1 MGRSGRSSGG
11 GRSGGGRSGGSRSSG
26 RSAST
31 RSSSR
36 SFSSSGSRSFSSNRG
51 YGGNSYPRS
60 MGGSGFGGST
70 HRTPGYGGPHHSYDY
85 GRRRVRMGGSI
96 FGGGNIF
103 IGGNTYNGGGFGGG
117 VFSGSDCDKEPVF
130 TNTASNTTQTSDT
143 ASNTTTKTNKSSGVW
158 TAIIVIF
165 IFVFLMYLI
174 VGTSSDGYSMYSTA
188 VCREKIDAKAYLD
201 AGFYT
206 DESGWIRNQTV
217 LNSGLQEFY
226 DTTGIAPYVYIT
238 DNIQG
243 NYDPSTEQLEQYA
256 CQAYEQLFRDDAH
269 ILLLFWDYG
278 GAYEYV
284 LWLGE
289 DTYEFMDQE
298 ACDILFDHL
307 DYQYYY
313 ADTEDEM
320 FADAFA
326 DAGRAMMNYR
336 RTAEDYTG
344 ILLIGVLVACIY
356 IVVKV
361 KKKRRKEKEAQL
373 KKILD
378 TPLQKYGSN
387 SDVLENLEEKY
398 KKEI

>member
-1 MGRSGRSSGG
+1 MFSSGD
-11 GRSGGGRSGGSRSSG
+11 
-26 RSAST
+26 
-31 RSSSR
+31 
-36 SFSSSGSRSFSSNRG
+36 SSN
-51 YGGNSYPRS
+51 
-60 MGGSGFGGST
+60 
-70 HRTPGYGGPHHSYDY
+70 GPVS
-85 GRRRVRMGGSI
+85 
-96 FGGGNIF
+96 
-103 IGGNTYNGGGFGGG
+103 
-117 VFSGSDCDKEPVF
+117 
-130 TNTASNTTQTSDT
+130 A
-143 ASNTTTKTNKSSGVW
+143 NTTTSNTQTTDTAEKTSTRTKKSSGIW
-158 TAIIVIF
+158 TAILVIIIF
-165 IFVFLMYLI
+165 IFLMYLI
-174 VGTSSDGYSMYSTA
+174 AGTSEDGYSMNSTA
-188 VCREKIDAKAYLD
+188 VQREKVASKAYLD
-201 AGFYT
+201 SGFYT
-206 DESGWIRNQTV
+206 DESGWIRNKSV
-217 LNSGLQEFY
+217 LNSGMQEFY
-226 DTTGIAPYVYIT
+226 ETTGIAPYVYIT

-243 NYDPSTEQLEQYA
+243 DYDPSTEKLEDYA
-256 CQAYEQLFRDDAH
+256 AQAYEQLFKDDAH

-336 RTAEDYTG
+336 RTAKDYTG
-344 ILLIGVLVACIY
+344 IILVGVAAVGIY
-356 IVVKV
+356 FVIKAK
-361 KKKRRKEKEAQL
+361 KKKRTDKEAQL